1 MEILFNMVANKKEIG
16 GLNEFEG
23 LLKYYVKLTR
33 TQIIE
38 QWATPKL
45 YNELILK
52 MFSSRMTPLNKEK
65 EFSDFQYVY
74 SLEEKQVFFT
84 GFYDWN
90 LVASDIS
97 D

>member
-1 MEILFNMVANKKEIG
+1 
-16 GLNEFEG
+16 
-23 LLKYYVKLTR
+23 
-33 TQIIE
+33 
-38 QWATPKL
+38 
-45 YNELILK
+45 
-52 MFSSRMTPLNKEK
+52 
-65 EFSDFQYVY
+65 VY